1 MKYRIVLLLT
11 IFSLCF
17 CSLSFA
23 DAIYTEITVTA
34 SGNWT
39 ADEALRIPGKSKYR
53 VNVSVTPNSFVGTIK
68 VQRKFPGDTSW
79 RDVENWDFTAASAN
93 IENITDKPEP
103 EEVYYR
109 IGCSAYTSGNATA
122 RIGSER

>member
-1 MKYRIVLLLT
+1 MKRKIVLLLT
-11 IFSLCF
+11 VFSFCF

-23 DAIYTEITVTA
+23 GYTEITVTA

-39 ADEALRIPGKSKYR
+39 ADEALRIPGRSVYR
-53 VNVSVTPNSFVGTIK
+53 VNISIVPTSFVGTIK
-68 VQRKFPGDTSW
+68 AQRKLPGDTSW
-79 RDVENWDFTAASAN
+79 RDVDSWVFTASTEGT
-93 IENITDKPEP
+93 ENITGKPEP
-103 EEVYYR
+103 EDAYYR